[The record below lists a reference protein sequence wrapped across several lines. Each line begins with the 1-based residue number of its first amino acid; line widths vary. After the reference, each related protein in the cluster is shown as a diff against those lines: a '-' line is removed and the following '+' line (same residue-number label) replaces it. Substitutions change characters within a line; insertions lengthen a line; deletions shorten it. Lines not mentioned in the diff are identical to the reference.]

1 MIRSNPADRVERPR
15 KEKFKSEIYS
25 GEELEQLFKV
35 IQGDPSEFGVIMA
48 AFYGLRRSEIVGLK
62 WDAIDFENKKIS
74 IQHTVVTAKVNGTV
88 TEIARDKVSS
98 ANAIVNIFPENT
110 KV

>member
-1 MIRSNPADRVERPR
+1 
-15 KEKFKSEIYS
+15 
-25 GEELEQLFKV
+25 
-35 IQGDPSEFGVIMA
+35 MA

-88 TEIARDKVSS
+88 TEIARDK
-98 ANAIVNIFPENT
+98 T
-110 KV
+110 KKVELPDTSPNPCL

>member
-1 MIRSNPADRVERPR
+1 
-15 KEKFKSEIYS
+15 
-25 GEELEQLFKV
+25 
-35 IQGDPSEFGVIMA
+35 
-48 AFYGLRRSEIVGLK
+48 LK

-98 ANAIVNIFPENT
+98 ANAIVNVFPENT

>member
-1 MIRSNPADRVERPR
+1 MRT
-15 KEKFKSEIYS
+15 
-25 GEELEQLFKV
+25 
-35 IQGDPSEFGVIMA
+35 
-48 AFYGLRRSEIVGLK
+48 
-62 WDAIDFENKKIS
+62 KKIS